1 VAKLAGPQAASF
13 FMLGETTGTAAGGAA
28 EEGKFLRVP
37 GTNPFFPLPHDF
49 QGNRFLELLGE
60 HPLEVYLMNTG
71 SVGGRAADERSR
83 KVRIPHSS
91 AIVKGIAEGTI
102 EWQDDPDFG
111 YKVARRVPG
120 IAPEDEAVLRP
131 RELYEE
137 QGRADEYATRVE
149 QLHRERREFLS
160 AFDSLTSEIVDA
172 VG

>member
-1 VAKLAGPQAASF
+1 
-13 FMLGETTGTAAGGAA
+13 MLGETTGTAAGGAA

-49 QGNRFLELLGE
+49 QGNRFLELLGD

-71 SVGGRAADERSR
+71 SVGGPVSDERAR

-102 EWQDDPDFG
+102 EWEDDPDFG
-111 YKVARRVPG
+111 YQVARRVPG
-120 IAPEDEAVLRP
+120 IAAEDEVVLRP
-131 RELYEE
+131 RELYAS
-137 QGRADEYATRVE
+137 QGRTKEYDAQVE
-149 QLHRERREFLS
+149 RLHRERREFLS
-160 AFDSLTSEIVDA
+160 GFDSLTAEIVDA